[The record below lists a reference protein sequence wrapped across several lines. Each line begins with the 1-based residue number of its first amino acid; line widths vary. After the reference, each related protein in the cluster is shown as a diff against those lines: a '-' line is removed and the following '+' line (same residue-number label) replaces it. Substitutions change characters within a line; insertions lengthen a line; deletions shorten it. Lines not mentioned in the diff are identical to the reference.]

1 MAGFAKATII
11 GNMTAS
17 PEIRTTPSGVPV
29 LDFTL
34 AVNSKVKGEK
44 VTDFFDCTAWDKTA
58 TLIDQYMNKGD
69 CFGVVCKPKQD
80 SWRDKDTDQKRSK
93 IKFIVNEI
101 IFLGGGDKAEHNKPK
116 PQDGSKLPIQDRDK
130 SLNDDSDSVP
140 F

>member
-11 GNMTAS
+11 GNMTADT
-17 PEIRTTPSGVPV
+17 EIRNTPSGMPV

-101 IFLGGGDKAEHNKPK
+101 IFIGGNKEQSQQPEPAK
-116 PQDGSKLPIQDRDK
+116 VPIQDRDNNTV
-130 SLNDDSDSVP
+130 SDDDCP